1 MAEEIC
7 SAFVWKNS
15 FLCISVQ
22 SHLHRMFWNKSYTI
36 QPDLQSESSK
46 IKSIFQHKSVNH
58 TMHLILFSWLIKCM
72 NFHTAMLGRM
82 GIIFSQLFQKVH
94 AFLMEMCNI
103 TLPVV
108 FWIHILHRIHQCPL
122 LLSTFQLY
130 FITVNKDLVN
140 KINCSLPGSIFLK
153 PVRRILP

>member
-103 TLPVV
+103 TLPVWCSEYISCIGFISV
-108 FWIHILHRIHQCPL
+108 HCCYLHFSYI
-122 LLSTFQLY
+122 
-130 FITVNKDLVN
+130 
-140 KINCSLPGSIFLK
+140 SLQSIK
-153 PVRRILP
+153 T